1 MGRGRAHLG
10 RPCRL
15 SRLAR
20 DVEGSADVADPHLA
34 IRILCTLGLRGLL
47 HEITPALEKRGLYFA
62 ASYGATN
69 VMMPR
74 ITGGETADV
83 AILTDT
89 AIEGLVGRGTLAAG
103 SRRDLAL
110 SAIGI
115 AVKAGAAKPDIRTT
129 ESFKQAILAARSVA
143 FSKSGA
149 SGVHFAEVIA
159 RLGIA
164 EAVNRKARVFDGVVG
179 ELAAKGEVEI
189 AIQQVSE
196 LKLVRGIDIV
206 GVLPD
211 ALQKVTLFSAGVFAA
226 SARPAAA
233 GLFIETLRTPDVAAV
248 MRKQGLEPIA
258 GTR

>member
-1 MGRGRAHLG
+1 MT
-10 RPCRL
+10 
-15 SRLAR
+15 
-20 DVEGSADVADPHLA
+20 DPRLA

-47 HEITPALEKRGLYFA
+47 DEITPALARRGLDFA

-69 VMMPR
+69 ILLPK
-74 ITGGETADV
+74 IAAGETADV

-89 AIEGLVGRGTLAAG
+89 AIEGLVQRGMLAAG
-103 SRRDLAL
+103 SRRDLAR
-110 SAIGI
+110 SAIGL
-115 AVKAGAAKPDIRTT
+115 AVKAEAAKPDIRTV

-149 SGVHFAEVIA
+149 SGVHFAEVIG

-164 EAVNRKARVFDGVVG
+164 DEVTRKARVFDGVVG
-179 ELAAKGEVEI
+179 QLAAKGEVEI

-196 LKLVRGIDIV
+196 LKLVDGIDIV
-206 GVLPD
+206 GLLPD
-211 ALQKVTLFSAGVFAA
+211 ELQKVTVFSAGVFAT

-233 GLFIETLRTPDVAAV
+233 GLFIETLGTPEVAAV

-258 GTR
+258 GGR